1 MAAALLMDDSDSY
14 LSLTEAVTTNART
27 EKRLESLVE
36 GQYEFV
42 WRQVRRLG
50 VRDGDADDAAQ
61 QVFLVAARK
70 LDQIREGCERS
81 FLYQTALRVSSD
93 YRRSS
98 KRRYESSLSDLPDQQ
113 NRDDRQPST
122 DELLDLHRARQR
134 LDEVLDQLPMELRA
148 VFVLH
153 ELEQTTMA
161 DIAELLN
168 LPSGTVASRLRRAR
182 QQFYDLLERS
192 QGRRRPSTGAE
203 P

>member
-1 MAAALLMDDSDSY
+1 MTAALLMDDSDSY
-14 LSLTEAVTTNART
+14 LSLTEAVTTNAAT
-27 EKRLESLVE
+27 EKRLEALVE

-70 LDQIREGCERS
+70 LAQIREGCERS
-81 FLYQTALRVSSD
+81 FSYQTALRVSSD

-122 DELLDLHRARQR
+122 DELLDLRRARQR
-134 LDEVLDQLPMELRA
+134 LDEVLDQLPMDLRA

-161 DIAELLN
+161 DIAELLD

-192 QGRRRPSTGAE
+192 LGRRRPSTGAE

>member
-1 MAAALLMDDSDSY
+1 MATALLMDDSDSY
-14 LSLTEAVTTNART
+14 LSLTEAVTTNAT
-27 EKRLESLVE
+27 AEKRLESLVE

-70 LDQIREGCERS
+70 LEQIREGCERS

-98 KRRYESSLSDLPDQQ
+98 KRRYESSLSDLSDQQ
-113 NRDDRQPST
+113 NRDDHQPST
-122 DELLDLHRARQR
+122 DELLDLRRARQR
-134 LDEVLDQLPMELRA
+134 LDAVLDQLPLELRA

-192 QGRRRPSTGAE
+192 QGRRRPLTGAE